1 MTHRHR
7 AWGLLAAAA
16 LLTGCGAS
24 HPGATAAT
32 PSMAGMS
39 VSEGR
44 GTSATPSPAGRPPET
59 ALMVCSEDI
68 SGKVVQVLQ
77 LAAPPHTES
86 TWADSVY
93 TCTYHLP
100 MGPMV
105 LSVQVAP
112 TRAAAGAAFD
122 ANRTRLGGTEPLAGL
137 GERAV
142 RTPTGVAV
150 VLKDS
155 DVLTVDATALPAV
168 FGSNEQRRTD
178 LAVEIASDV
187 LGCWTGDE

>member
-1 MTHRHR
+1 MTHRHHL
-7 AWGLLAAAA
+7 WGLLAAAV
-16 LLTGCGAS
+16 LLAGCGAS
-24 HPGATAAT
+24 HPGATPAT

-39 VSEGR
+39 VSEGQ
-44 GTSATPSPAGRPPET
+44 GTAAPASPPGRPPET

-77 LAAPPHTES
+77 LTTPPSTDS

-112 TRAAAGAAFD
+112 TKAAAGATFD
-122 ANRTRLGGTEPLAGL
+122 ADRTRLGSTEPLAGL

-142 RTPTGVAV
+142 GTPTGVAV
-150 VLKDS
+150 VLKDNQ
-155 DVLTVDATALPAV
+155 VLTVDATALPAV

>member
-7 AWGLLAAAA
+7 TGGLLAATV
-16 LLTGCGAS
+16 LLAGCGAS

-39 VSEGR
+39 VSEGQ
-44 GTSATPSPAGRPPET
+44 GTAATSSPGGRPPET

-68 SGKVVQVLQ
+68 SSKVVQVLQ
-77 LAAPPHTES
+77 LPTPPHTVS

-105 LSVQVAP
+105 LSVQVVA
-112 TRAAAGAAFD
+112 TKAAAGAAFD
-122 ANRTRLGGTEPLAGL
+122 VDRTRLGSTEPLAGL

-142 RTPTGVAV
+142 RSPTGVAV

-155 DVLTVDATALPAV
+155 EVLTVDATALPAV
-168 FGSNEQRRTD
+168 FGSNDQRRTD